1 MRQKTDFTDR
11 QTPHQAFT
19 AYLQQHR
26 LKITPQRRLI
36 LDIFLLEPGHVSS
49 EELYAKVK
57 RRDTSIGQAT
67 VYRTLK
73 LLVESGL
80 AGALVAGD
88 GPTLYEHGYGHAH
101 HDHLVCLICG
111 AKAEIVDPEI
121 EKRQEDLAKSHGFSL
136 TRHSMVLYGHC
147 PGCRERGQSD
157 TSGNSDNSD
166 TSGNSGQGM
175 TA

>member
-1 MRQKTDFTDR
+1 MRQKTDSSDR

-73 LLVESGL
+73 LLAGCGL
-80 AGALVAGD
+80 AEAVSFADGITRYEPHFGA
-88 GPTLYEHGYGHAH
+88 EH
-101 HDHLVCLICG
+101 HDHLICELCGRTIEIMDPLI
-111 AKAEIVDPEI
+111 ET
-121 EKRQEDLAKSHGFSL
+121 RQEELAAKYGFTL
-136 TRHSMVLYGHC
+136 VRHKMDLYGLC
-147 PGCRERGQSD
+147 PKCRTR
-157 TSGNSDNSD
+157 
-166 TSGNSGQGM
+166 
-175 TA
+175 A